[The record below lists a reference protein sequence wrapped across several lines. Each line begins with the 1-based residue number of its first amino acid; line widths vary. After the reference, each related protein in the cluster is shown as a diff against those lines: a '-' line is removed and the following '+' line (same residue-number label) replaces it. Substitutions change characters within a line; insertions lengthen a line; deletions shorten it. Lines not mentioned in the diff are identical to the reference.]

1 MHAAASQYVLL
12 RPRSPAWWHAHSLPA
27 LWRAAVRVG
36 MHGAGGINMPR
47 QSRRA
52 GRHATLLVGAALLF
66 LAAVPALGAGTSK
79 STYRGWESLALSNG
93 LVEVQIVPQIGGR
106 VIQFKLG
113 DFEFLWVNPQL
124 AGKLPPPSGL
134 GPKGEWLNYG
144 GDKLWPAPQGWD
156 NDQQWPGPPD
166 AVLDGGPHRGRIVV
180 EKADDM
186 HTVSLDSPEDKRS
199 GIQFT
204 RWIRVY
210 TGSRGGA
217 NVTFDTTM
225 KNIDTKPRRWG
236 IWQVTQINACNRA
249 GDGYNKEIRCWSP
262 VNPAS
267 IYPRGYCEMFG
278 LVNNPSFRVDPAT
291 KMFSANYKRIV
302 GKVGLDNSA
311 GWVAVVDGTAGY
323 VFVERFEHY
332 PDKKYPDQ
340 ASVEFWMN
348 GTGQIVTGDK
358 IVDCK
363 DDPVETPYLVETEIL
378 SPFAELRPGDSY
390 SFRLDWFAARIGGN
404 YPVLACTDRGVT
416 CEPLTAK
423 AAVDGKVH
431 LAGRF
436 GVFYVARAA
445 VVALDGDGKD
455 LETIDLKLPVSPLEA
470 LVLEKDEPLP
480 PKAASVRLVLLDSAG
495 KEIGELA
502 RTQIAK

>member
-1 MHAAASQYVLL
+1 MRRIAWIVLL
-12 RPRSPAWWHAHSLPA
+12 
-27 LWRAAVRVG
+27 
-36 MHGAGGINMPR
+36 
-47 QSRRA
+47 
-52 GRHATLLVGAALLF
+52 ALL
-66 LAAVPALGAGTSK
+66 AATPALGAGASK

-113 DFEFLWVNPQL
+113 DHEFLWVNPQL
-124 AGKLPPPSGL
+124 VGKLPPPGGL

-144 GDKLWPAPQGWD
+144 GDKLWPAPQGWGGD
-156 NDQQWPGPPD
+156 DQWPGPPD
-166 AVLDGGPHRGRIVV
+166 AVLDGGAHTGRINV
-180 EKADDM
+180 EKAEDM
-186 HTVSLDSPEDKRS
+186 HTVRLDSPEDKRS

-204 RWIRVY
+204 RWIRVD

-217 NVTFDTTM
+217 NVTFDTKMT
-225 KNIDTKPRRWG
+225 NIDTKPRRWG
-236 IWQVTQINACNRA
+236 IWQVTQLSAANRA
-249 GDGYNKEIRCWSP
+249 GEGYNKEIRCWSP
-262 VNPAS
+262 LNPAS
-267 IYPRGYCEMFG
+267 IHPRGYCEMFG
-278 LVNNPSFRVDPAT
+278 LVNNPSFSVDPAT

-323 VFVERFEHY
+323 VFVERFTPF

-348 GTGQIVTGDK
+348 GAGQIVCGDK

-363 DDPVETPYLVETEIL
+363 DDPVETPHLVESEVL
-378 SPFAELRPGDSY
+378 SPFADLKPGESY
-390 SFRLDWFAARIGGN
+390 TFHLEWFAARISGN
-404 YPVLACTDRGVT
+404 FPVLACTPVGVT

-423 AAVDGKVH
+423 AAAGGRLR

-436 GVFYVARAA
+436 GVFYAA
-445 VVALDGDGKD
+445 QAALAALDGDGKD
-455 LETIDLKLPVSPLEA
+455 LETIDLRLPVSPLEA

-480 PKAASVRLVLLDSAG
+480 ARAASVRLVLRDSAG

-502 RTQIAK
+502 RTPIRK